1 MRLKKV
7 GSEDNKYR
15 RVLKAST
22 EILIATSTDSGMM
35 DSACVCVG
43 GGGDWG
49 DGELLELLKQLA
61 AGLTAV

>member
-43 GGGDWG
+43 GGGLG
-49 DGELLELLKQLA
+49 
-61 AGLTAV
+61 